1 MCITEREFIEMGEE
15 MNASDSDPYGGKSA
29 FTQTEH
35 NIVAAYLLI
44 ACNVFCVCGGVW
56 RGVEVVLCVCVLCV
70 CVCVCVQGSYTRCCM
85 TETVWEEFTEQDLCV
100 CAGDSICVCGGLS

>member
-44 ACNVFCVCGGVW
+44 ACNVFCVCVYM
-56 RGVEVVLCVCVLCV
+56 CVCVYV
-70 CVCVCVQGSYTRCCM
+70 CVCVM
-85 TETVWEEFTEQDLCV
+85 
-100 CAGDSICVCGGLS
+100 